1 MNNKDIL
8 LGFLIGLIACV
19 LGVFL
24 FITFFT
30 DFDFVSGIQS
40 IKSEGKLGKLIT
52 LGAILD
58 LVAFGVL
65 LKMNKE
71 IMARGV
77 VLAVICIAIFTIFA

>member
-1 MNNKDIL
+1 MLFGFAIGIVACIL
-8 LGFLIGLIACV
+8 GI
-19 LGVFL
+19 FL

-30 DFDFVSGIQS
+30 DYDFLIGIQNM
-40 IKSEGKLGKLIT
+40 KSEGKLGKLIT

-71 IMARGV
+71 FMARGV
-77 VLAVICIAIFTIFA
+77 ILAVICIAIFTILA

>member
-1 MNNKDIL
+1 MNKKDIF
-8 LGFLIGLIACV
+8 LGFIIGVLACV
-19 LGVFL
+19 LGIFL

-30 DFDFVSGIQS
+30 DFEFLIGV
-40 IKSEGKLGKLIT
+40 KSMKAEGKLAKLIT

-65 LKMNKE
+65 LKRNKE